1 MLWEGNAKR
10 SLGRPGT
17 PKGHLIKETQEK
29 HKVGVIR
36 DIFFGLAVSQFGYVV
51 PLTINYLDCDLLAP
65 NGTNAISGQ
74 HQRQW

>member
-10 SLGRPGT
+10 SLGRSGT

-36 DIFFGLAVSQFGYVV
+36 DIFFGLAV
-51 PLTINYLDCDLLAP
+51 N
-65 NGTNAISGQ
+65 NAAAGLK
-74 HQRQW
+74 